1 MWRGF
6 AIVHN
11 MNRLG
16 NFFSR
21 FIRTE
26 SSSGIALVG
35 ACAIALIF
43 ANSPLHE
50 SYESIFEPFH
60 NFINEGLMAV
70 FFFLVGLEIKREF
83 AEGEFKNPKNAALP
97 VVAAIG
103 GMAIP
108 AIIFAIYNSDGSAS
122 NAWAIAMPTDIAL
135 ALGALALLGS
145 RIDSSLKIFLLTLA
159 IADDLFS
166 IIILGIFYSSGI
178 SAIKI
183 ASTIGAV
190 LLALAIPSGKKI
202 TTTQL
207 INRLHPYSAFVIIPL
222 FALAN
227 IGVRIDFSTLGQT
240 MSSPIASG
248 LIVGRVLGKIA
259 GITLFAWLAIQLKI
273 ANKPHSLSFKEIAG
287 AGALAGM
294 GLTVSL
300 FIADL
305 ALTSATDL
313 AQVKVGLIF
322 AALISAILGISLLRK
337 FSIRND

>member
-11 MNRLG
+11 MNRVG
-16 NFFSR
+16 SFFSR

-26 SSSGIALVG
+26 SSSGIALVV
-35 ACAIALIF
+35 ACVIALIF

-60 NFINEGLMAV
+60 KFINEGLMAV

-108 AIIFAIYNSDGSAS
+108 ALIFAIYNSDGSAS

-202 TTTQL
+202 TTTKM
-207 INRLHPYSAFVIIPL
+207 INWLHPYSAFLIIPL

-240 MSSPIASG
+240 ISSPIASG
-248 LIVGRVLGKIA
+248 LIVGRVVGKII

-273 ANKPHSLSFKEIAG
+273 ANKPLNLSFKEIAG

-322 AALISAILGISLLRK
+322 AALISAILGISILRK
-337 FSIRND
+337 FSSRND

>member
-11 MNRLG
+11 MSRLG
-16 NFFSR
+16 IFLTK

-26 SSSGIALVG
+26 SSSGIALVI
-35 ACAIALIF
+35 ACTLALIF
-43 ANSPLHE
+43 ANSPFND
-50 SYESIFEPFH
+50 SYESFFTPF
-60 NFINEGLMAV
+60 NTFINEGLMAV

-97 VVAAIG
+97 VFAAIG

-108 AIIFAIYNSDGSAS
+108 ALIFAIYNSNGSAS

-183 ASTIGAV
+183 TSTIGAV
-190 LLALAIPSGKKI
+190 LLALAIPSGKKVS
-202 TTTQL
+202 TTQL
-207 INRLHPYSAFVIIPL
+207 INWLHPFSAFLIIPL

-240 MSSPIASG
+240 ISSPIASG
-248 LIVGRVLGKIA
+248 LILGRVLGKIV
-259 GITLFAWLAIQLKI
+259 GITLFAWIAIQLKI
-273 ANKPHSLSFKEIAG
+273 ANKPQSLSFKEIAG

-305 ALTSATDL
+305 ALTSATDM

-322 AALISAILGISLLRK
+322 AALISAILGISILRK
-337 FSIRND
+337 FSIQND

>member
-1 MWRGF
+1 M
-6 AIVHN
+6 
-11 MNRLG
+11 
-16 NFFSR
+16 SR
-21 FIRTE
+21 FVKTE
-26 SSSGIALVG
+26 SSSGIALVV
-35 ACAIALIF
+35 ACAVALIF
-43 ANSPLHE
+43 ANSPLHQ
-50 SYESIFEPFH
+50 SYESLFDPFH
-60 NFINEGLMAV
+60 KFINEGLMAV

-83 AEGEFKNPKNAALP
+83 VDGEFKNPKNAALP
-97 VVAAIG
+97 VLAAIG

-108 AIIFAIYNSDGSAS
+108 AIIFAFINSGGSAGD
-122 NAWAIAMPTDIAL
+122 AWAIAMPTDIAL

-166 IIILGIFYSSGI
+166 IIILGVFYSSGI

-190 LLALAIPSGKKI
+190 LLALVLPTGKRV
-202 TTTQL
+202 TTTRL
-207 INRLHPYSAFVIIPL
+207 INWIHPYSAFFIIPL

-240 MSSPIASG
+240 ISSPIASG
-248 LIVGRVLGKIA
+248 LIVGRVLGKIV

-273 ANKPHSLSFKEIAG
+273 ASKPMSLSFKEIAG

-313 AQVKVGLIF
+313 AQVKVGLLV
-322 AALISAILGISLLRK
+322 AALISALLGISILRK
-337 FSIRND
+337 FSIKND

>member
-1 MWRGF
+1 MS
-6 AIVHN
+6 
-11 MNRLG
+11 RLG
-16 NFFSR
+16 AFLSKFVK
-21 FIRTE
+21 TE
-26 SSSGIALVG
+26 SSSGVALVI

-43 ANSPLHE
+43 ANSPFSQ
-50 SYESIFEPFH
+50 SYESIFSPFH
-60 NFINEGLMAV
+60 DFINEGLMAI

-83 AEGEFKNPKNAALP
+83 TEGEFKNPKNAALP
-97 VVAAIG
+97 VFAAIG
-103 GMAIP
+103 GMALP
-108 AIIFAIYNSDGSAS
+108 ALIFAIVNSGESAAS
-122 NAWAIAMPTDIAL
+122 AWAIAMPTDIAL

-183 ASTIGAV
+183 VSTIGAV
-190 LLALAIPSGKKI
+190 ALALALPSGKKI
-202 TTTQL
+202 TTTRV
-207 INRLHPYSAFVIIPL
+207 INWIHPYSAFLIIPL

-240 MSSPIASG
+240 ISSPISTG
-248 LIVGRVLGKIA
+248 LIFGRVIGKIL
-259 GITLFAWLAIQLKI
+259 GITLFAWLAIQLKF
-273 ANKPHSLSFKEIAG
+273 AVKPTSLTYKEIAG

-305 ALTSATDL
+305 ALNTATDL
-313 AQVKVGLIF
+313 AQVKVGLIS
-322 AALISAILGISLLRK
+322 AAILSALLGISILQK
-337 FSIRND
+337 FSLKND

>member
-11 MNRLG
+11 MNRVG
-16 NFFSR
+16 SFFSR

-26 SSSGIALVG
+26 SSSGIALVV
-35 ACAIALIF
+35 ACVIALIF

-60 NFINEGLMAV
+60 EFINEGLMAI

-108 AIIFAIYNSDGSAS
+108 ALIFAIYNSDGSAS

-178 SAIKI
+178 SVIKM
-183 ASTIGAV
+183 A
-190 LLALAIPSGKKI
+190 
-202 TTTQL
+202 
-207 INRLHPYSAFVIIPL
+207 
-222 FALAN
+222 
-227 IGVRIDFSTLGQT
+227 
-240 MSSPIASG
+240 
-248 LIVGRVLGKIA
+248 
-259 GITLFAWLAIQLKI
+259 
-273 ANKPHSLSFKEIAG
+273 
-287 AGALAGM
+287 
-294 GLTVSL
+294 
-300 FIADL
+300 
-305 ALTSATDL
+305 
-313 AQVKVGLIF
+313 
-322 AALISAILGISLLRK
+322 
-337 FSIRND
+337 

>member
-1 MWRGF
+1 
-6 AIVHN
+6 
-11 MNRLG
+11 
-16 NFFSR
+16 
-21 FIRTE
+21 
-26 SSSGIALVG
+26 
-35 ACAIALIF
+35 
-43 ANSPLHE
+43 
-50 SYESIFEPFH
+50 
-60 NFINEGLMAV
+60 MAV

-97 VVAAIG
+97 VLAAIG
-103 GMAIP
+103 GMAVP
-108 AIIFAIYNSDGSAS
+108 ALIFAIYNSDGSAS
-122 NAWAIAMPTDIAL
+122 HAWAIAMPTDIAL

-166 IIILGIFYSSGI
+166 IIVLGIFYSSGI

-202 TTTQL
+202 TTTKL
-207 INRLHPYSAFVIIPL
+207 INWLHPYSAFAIIPL

-240 MSSPIASG
+240 ISSPIASG
-248 LIVGRVLGKIA
+248 LIVGRVLGKII

-273 ANKPHSLSFKEIAG
+273 ANKPLSLSFKEIAG

-322 AALISAILGISLLRK
+322 AALISAILGISILRK